1 MAPVRIVLS
10 LLLLVSA
17 GCAAQRPSS
26 GLAMPAQDEAS
37 AAGVLAVYLLAQG
50 WTVRLAE
57 PGLVEATRGEERV
70 QLEPVLDPV
79 GLDRVI
85 VYRSWPR
92 DPQVDDAALRA
103 FAIEL
108 NDTLNVGQFRAE
120 PGGLVLQSSLPF
132 VEELDPRLLDAFLV
146 HTADVRLAV
155 SHVQGQRQL
164 IAPVEHGGP
173 SR

>member
-1 MAPVRIVLS
+1 MAPVRIFLS

-17 GCAAQRPSS
+17 GCAAPRVST

-50 WTVRLAE
+50 WTVRLADA
-57 PGLVEATRGEERV
+57 GLVEATRGEERV
-70 QLEPVLDPV
+70 RLEPVLDPA

-92 DPQVDDAALRA
+92 DPQADDAALGA
-103 FAIEL
+103 FALEL
-108 NDTLNVGQFRAE
+108 NEILNVGQFRAD
-120 PGGLVLQSSLPF
+120 PAGLVLQSSLPF
-132 VEELDPRLLDAFLV
+132 VDELEPRLLDAFLL

-155 SHVQGQRQL
+155 LHVQGQRRL
-164 IAPVEHGGP
+164 IAPVEQGGP